1 MKRLFA
7 LCLAIAIVLT
17 LAACGDQADSAPS
30 GDSSADPGTSQQEES
45 GATTPDSNS
54 QITESSSQ
62 EQKEQTKQ
70 PADTK
75 PEQSPVT
82 PAPEMTVE
90 QFNEIWTL
98 LFGYWNAAEGRFAV
112 IDAMDSNTA
121 VFSDGIWETSYG
133 RNGTISVYDSDYRSE
148 HENELTLSVY
158 YHAVEA
164 TEMDEA
170 QPEKMEAVIVD
181 YSGLEQDGKIR
192 IKIGEDDWQQYMFAG
207 QTEEEAYQTYADNT
221 FPN

>member
-1 MKRLFA
+1 MKRIFA
-7 LCLAIAIVLT
+7 LCLALVMALALT
-17 LAACGDQADSAPS
+17 ACGDKADPAPS
-30 GDSSADPGTSQQEES
+30 GDSTAAPASSQQEQS

-82 PAPEMTVE
+82 PASEMTVE

-121 VFSDGIWETSYG
+121 VFSDGIWETGYG
-133 RNGTISVYDSDYRSE
+133 RNGTISVYGSDYRSE
-148 HENELTLSVY
+148 HENELTLSVS

-170 QPEKMEAVIVD
+170 QPEKTETVIVD

-192 IKIGEDDWQQYMFAG
+192 IKIGSDEWRQYMFAG
-207 QTEEEAYQTYADNT
+207 QTSEEAYQTYLDNEH
-221 FPN
+221 PQ